1 MAFPTETV
9 YGLGADAGNTEAVE
23 RVFAAKGRPSDN
35 PLIVHISEL
44 TQLDGLV
51 RHVNETE
58 RALMARF
65 WPGPLSL
72 VSPVK
77 PGAVSPRVTAGLD
90 TVAVRMPDH
99 NVALALISAAGRP
112 LVAPSANRSGRP
124 SPTLASHVLEDLA
137 GAIDGVL
144 DGGPAGVGVESTVVQ
159 VGEDGAVTV
168 LRPGGVTAERLAA
181 VAASVRM
188 DPALHRAAGEAESPA
203 PRSPGMKYTHYA
215 PKGAMCVVQARVP
228 TRCRHASRPSLRRR
242 PAREVTGVLS
252 FDEHIGHYRADVAV
266 SLGDL
271 AAPEEAARRLYAGLR
286 RFDDEGA
293 TFILA
298 EACPEQGLGATVMNR
313 SLKAA
318 GHHII
323 DVN

>member
-1 MAFPTETV
+1 MACIELAFQGELEFGEGGEAGAQEAGQMLERGGTVAFPTETV

-72 VSPVK
+72 VRPLN
-77 PGAVSPRVTAGLD
+77 RVPYPSCDGRARYRCRADARSQRGAGLD
-90 TVAVRMPDH
+90 QRRRA
-99 NVALALISAAGRP
+99 SAG
-112 LVAPSANRSGRP
+112 APSANRSGRP

-168 LRPGGVTAERLAA
+168 LRPGGVTAGAA

-188 DPALHRAAGEAESPA
+188 DPALHRAAGERRA
-203 PRSPGMKYTHYA
+203 
-215 PKGAMCVVQARVP
+215 
-228 TRCRHASRPSLRRR
+228 RRR
-242 PAREVTGVLS
+242 
-252 FDEHIGHYRADVAV
+252 
-266 SLGDL
+266 
-271 AAPEEAARRLYAGLR
+271 ARRA
-286 RFDDEGA
+286 
-293 TFILA
+293 
-298 EACPEQGLGATVMNR
+298 
-313 SLKAA
+313 
-318 GHHII
+318 
-323 DVN
+323 